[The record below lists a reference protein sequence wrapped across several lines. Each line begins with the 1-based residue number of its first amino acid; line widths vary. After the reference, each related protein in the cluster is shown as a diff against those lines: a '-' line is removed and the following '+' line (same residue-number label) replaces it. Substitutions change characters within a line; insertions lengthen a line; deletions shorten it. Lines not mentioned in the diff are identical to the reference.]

1 MTTTLSPA
9 SRTYDGKE
17 LPLPGTYDI
26 DVSHTSVGFVA
37 RHLMVSKTRGQFPVV
52 SGSITI
58 GENPADSSVEVS
70 IDASGVETGDERRD
84 EHLRSPD
91 FFHVE
96 EYPTISFRS
105 TRVNPAAAGHYDV
118 DGDLTVRGVTKP
130 VRLQVTFEGAV
141 TDPWGN
147 IRGGFAASTEIDR
160 EDFGLTWNQVLE
172 GGGVIVG
179 KKINIDIEAE
189 AVLQV

>member
-1 MTTTLSPA
+1 MTTTLAPA
-9 SRTYDGKE
+9 SRTYQGAE

-58 GENPADSSVEVS
+58 GENPADSTVEVS
-70 IDASGVETGDERRD
+70 IDAAGVETGDERRD
-84 EHLRSPD
+84 DHLRSAD
-91 FFHVE
+91 FFDVE
-96 EYPTISFRS
+96 QYPTISYRS
-105 TRVNPAAAGHYDV
+105 TRVTPAAPGHFDV
-118 DGDLTVRGVTKP
+118 DGDLTVRGVTRP
-130 VRLQVTFEGAV
+130 VRLQVTFDGAV

-147 IRGGFAASTEIDR
+147 VRVGFAASTEIDR

-172 GGGVIVG
+172 GGGVLVG
-179 KKINIDIEAE
+179 KKINIEIEAE

>member
-9 SRTYDGKE
+9 SRTYEGAE

-58 GENPADSSVEVS
+58 GENPADSTVEVS

-84 EHLRSPD
+84 EHLRSAD
-91 FFHVE
+91 FFDVE
-96 EYPTISFRS
+96 QYPTISFRS
-105 TRVNPAAAGHYDV
+105 TRVTPAAAGHFDV
-118 DGDLTVRGVTKP
+118 DGDLTVRGVTRP

-179 KKINIDIEAE
+179 KKINIEIEAE
-189 AVLQV
+189 AVLQA

>member
-70 IDASGVETGDERRD
+70 IDAVGVDTGDERRD
-84 EHLRSPD
+84 EHLRSAD

-96 EYPTISFRS
+96 QYPTISFHS
-105 TRVNPAAAGHYDV
+105 TRVHPGRRRP
-118 DGDLTVRGVTKP
+118 LR
-130 VRLQVTFEGAV
+130 R
-141 TDPWGN
+141 
-147 IRGGFAASTEIDR
+147 RR
-160 EDFGLTWNQVLE
+160 
-172 GGGVIVG
+172 
-179 KKINIDIEAE
+179 
-189 AVLQV
+189 